1 MGERGAVSGECGR
14 VGEGGA
20 VRGGDNEFGRLGD
33 NETGGELTSSPCL
46 PLSPSPRL
54 PVSPSPPLSSQPI
67 STHFEGLSLYLI
79 ALTIRLLK
87 ISPTL
92 AWSARTVGS
101 GRGRRISTP
110 LSRNRGAIISSVS
123 LTTSSRATSCMTRS
137 ARPTREK

>member
-1 MGERGAVSGECGR
+1 MGERERG
-14 VGEGGA
+14 
-20 VRGGDNEFGRLGD
+20 RGGDGG
-33 NETGGELTSSPCL
+33 TGGQGVKVISFLVSLSPRPPPSPPPPPPVSPPC
-46 PLSPSPRL
+46 PPVSPSPPL

-67 STHFEGLSLYLI
+67 STHFESLSLYLI

-137 ARPTREK
+137 A